1 MDVTLFAI
9 TAAVFYVLGVAVGHN
24 KDNFTE
30 E

>member
-1 MDVTLFAI
+1 MEPTLFVL
-9 TAAVFYVLGVAVGHN
+9 TAALFYVLGVAVGHN